1 MVRSDTIEEQRFRGR
16 QWSLRHYGQEAV
28 GAPRRNNQLPT
39 PPNEETTTTPPSY
52 TVGDYNIRQ
61 NLREERQ
68 WQPQCGYTKSRK
80 SKTRKTKRRKSLRKK
95 HRRNQK
101 QNFYRV
107 LQSLYYINI

>member
-1 MVRSDTIEEQRFRGR
+1 MVRSDTIEEQQFRAR
-16 QWSLRHYGQEAV
+16 QWALRQYGQEVV
-28 GAPRRNNQLPT
+28 GAPRRNNPLPT
-39 PPNEETTTTPPSY
+39 PPNEEATAATPPPY

-68 WQPQCGYTKSRK
+68 RQPQGGY
-80 SKTRKTKRRKSLRKK
+80 TKRRKSLRKK